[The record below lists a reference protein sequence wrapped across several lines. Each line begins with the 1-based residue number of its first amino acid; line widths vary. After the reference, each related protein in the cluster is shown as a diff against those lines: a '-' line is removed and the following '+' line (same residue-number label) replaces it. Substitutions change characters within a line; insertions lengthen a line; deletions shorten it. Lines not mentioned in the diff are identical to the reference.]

1 MPNALAIGIPYN
13 VFWTLNPRK
22 IKPFFEAY
30 KIKRKMLD
38 EQMWF
43 MGAYVHNA
51 VLSAVEKNLA
61 GKKAKTNYLEKPFM
75 QEETETKAENKTDKS
90 KEENMKKVKQI
101 FQSLEIM
108 KANFEL
114 SKQG

>member
-1 MPNALAIGIPYN
+1 
-13 VFWTLNPRK
+13 
-22 IKPFFEAY
+22 
-30 KIKRKMLD
+30 MLD
-38 EQMWF
+38 EEMWF

-61 GKKAKTNYLEKPFM
+61 GKKAKSNYLEKPFM
-75 QEETETKAENKTDKS
+75 QEQEETKTENKTDKE
-90 KEENMKKVKQI
+90 KEENMKKVKAV
-101 FQSLEIM
+101 FQSLEIL

>member
-1 MPNALAIGIPYN
+1 
-13 VFWTLNPRK
+13 
-22 IKPFFEAY
+22 
-30 KIKRKMLD
+30 MLD
-38 EQMWF
+38 EEMWF

-75 QEETETKAENKTDKS
+75 QEETETKAENKTDKE
-90 KEENMKKVKQI
+90 KEENMKKVKAV
-101 FQSLEIM
+101 FQSLEIL

>member
-1 MPNALAIGIPYN
+1 
-13 VFWTLNPRK
+13 
-22 IKPFFEAY
+22 
-30 KIKRKMLD
+30 MLD
-38 EQMWF
+38 EEMWC
-43 MGAYVHNA
+43 MGAYIHSA

-61 GKKAKTNYLEKPFM
+61 GKKSKANYVEKPFM
-75 QEETETKAENKTDKS
+75 QEEEINTYRA
-90 KEENMKKVKQI
+90 KEENMKKVKAV

>member
-1 MPNALAIGIPYN
+1 
-13 VFWTLNPRK
+13 
-22 IKPFFEAY
+22 
-30 KIKRKMLD
+30 MLD
-38 EQMWF
+38 EQMWC
-43 MGAYVHNA
+43 MGAYIHNA

-75 QEETETKAENKTDKS
+75 QEEIETKAENKTDKS

-114 SKQG
+114 SKKG